1 MGGAVKKNTSQ
12 NDELSINLR
21 KEKSYFNNNYEE
33 EAVEAANLAIA
44 VQKDDYS
51 TNVELNL

>member
-44 VQKDDYS
+44 V
-51 TNVELNL
+51 